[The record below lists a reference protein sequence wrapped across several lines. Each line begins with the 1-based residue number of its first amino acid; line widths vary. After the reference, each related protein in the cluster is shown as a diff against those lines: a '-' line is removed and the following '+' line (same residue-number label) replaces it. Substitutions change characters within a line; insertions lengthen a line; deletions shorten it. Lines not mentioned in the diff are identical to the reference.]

1 MIGQEVRFGIRD
13 RCLRNEDFRHRVQV
27 LEDYNVTPWF
37 NVTIVRVLPFAVR
50 SYFNL
55 IQNLGLDNRQQLFDS
70 SGLGL
75 VSEQTHSAA

>member
-1 MIGQEVRFGIRD
+1 M
-13 RCLRNEDFRHRVQV
+13 

-75 VSEQTHSAA
+75 VGEQTHSAAKDYQHR